1 MNTIESA
8 VRAARTLSVALLAGV
23 CATAGAQAAGASGKA
38 VLSGYSDG
46 VAGASLM
53 AGDYS
58 RVIAELGWRGSLYQS
73 DALSASTNLCV
84 AYVMA
89 RTWQKADSMC
99 DEALDVARQ
108 NEGDLLLYTRALR
121 AEHVAIAY
129 SNRAVLRWLE
139 ARPEAVAH
147 DLARARAFAPQA
159 AFVAQNTAVI
169 SAGGSAAIASVVARQ
184 R

>member
-1 MNTIESA
+1 MKTIEA
-8 VRAARTLSVALLAGV
+8 VGAVGALRVALLAGM
-23 CATAGAQAAGASGKA
+23 CAAAAAQAAEPSGKA

-58 RVIAELGWRGSLYQS
+58 RVIAELGWRGSVYRS

-89 RTWQKADSMC
+89 HEWQKADAIC

-108 NEGDLLLYTRALR
+108 DEPGPLLFDQALK
-121 AEHVAIAY
+121 AQHVAVAY

-139 ARPEAVAH
+139 SRPEGVAH
-147 DLARARAFAPQA
+147 DLARARAWAPDA
-159 AFVAQNTAVI
+159 EFVAHNAAVMGP
-169 SAGGSAAIASVVARQ
+169 GGGAPMAAVVARQ